1 METLKPK
8 ARQTV
13 PLTAKT
19 AVPAENLRTEAE
31 RGKDRCSAH
40 SADAFKTGIK
50 SGFNAG
56 FQADDPVSDAAQKVF
71 GIAYLYPWQRMVIAN
86 ILENAEQTERGGQI
100 VLLPTGA
107 GKSLCFMVPA
117 LLLNGPT
124 LIIYPLLA
132 LMNDQ
137 MRRLEQAKLDAVIF
151 RGGQSADE
159 RKECFEKLRKGARF
173 ILANPEVLQNDAL
186 IHRLSECSIAHTAID
201 EAHCVC
207 EWGDSFRPS
216 YLELGNIIKKLK
228 CKTVTA
234 FTATASDHVLNRIAQ
249 VLFDGD
255 AHIVRGETDRPN
267 IHYSVLWA
275 AAKQSALI
283 ELAAKEKRPAIVFC
297 SSRSRTK
304 EIAFILAEFFARRGE
319 TDTVRFY
326 HAGLTRE
333 EKHEIEQWF
342 YPKESAVLVST
353 CAFGMGVDKKDIHT
367 VIHYDAPSTAEAYV
381 QEAGRAG
388 RDGSPARAI
397 LLWSPRDSRKALSF
411 APQSREAVLSAFAQ
425 SSSCRR
431 AILLKALGEENC
443 VCSGCDVCE
452 KTFSNRA
459 GDCDRFYE
467 FIRKRRKHYAK
478 KEAINAFCKNENRI
492 SASKWHMAVWE
503 EQNGAEILAEL
514 IVEGRI
520 EPKKFFRSTGTCS
533 VSFKHILKVLQSPQ
547 PFAALI
553 SLIPFIRLQKKPH
566 RKQNL
571 RPKFFRLPYLPYLF
585 ARRLRRRKKRLR
597 RYLS

>member
-8 ARQTV
+8 ARQAV
-13 PLTAKT
+13 PLTAKA
-19 AVPAENLRTEAE
+19 AVPAENPRTEAE
-31 RGKDRCSAH
+31 RGENRCPTH
-40 SADAFKTGIK
+40 SADAFKTGIE
-50 SGFNAG
+50 SGFAAG

-159 RKECFEKLRKGARF
+159 RKACFEKLRKGARF
-173 ILANPEVLQNDAL
+173 ILANPEVLQNETL
-186 IHRLSECSIAHTAID
+186 VHRLSECSIAHTAID

-275 AAKQSALI
+275 AAKQNALL

-333 EKHEIEQWF
+333 EKYEIEQWF

-459 GDCDRFYE
+459 GDCERFYE

-478 KEAINAFCKNENRI
+478 KEAISAFCKTENRI

-514 IVEGRI
+514 IIEGRI
-520 EPKKFFRSTGTCS
+520 EPKKFFRSTETCS
-533 VSFKHILKVLQSPQ
+533 APFKHILKALQSPQ
-547 PFAALI
+547 PLAALI
-553 SLIPFIRLQKKPH
+553 SLVPFIRPQKKTY

-571 RPKFFRLPYLPYLF
+571 RSTFFRLPYLPYLL
-585 ARRLRRRKKRLR
+585 ACRLRRRERGLR
-597 RYLS
+597 RHLS

>member
-1 METLKPK
+1 MDSCVFLPVFSYNISMETTKNGSG
-8 ARQTV
+8 
-13 PLTAKT
+13 
-19 AVPAENLRTEAE
+19 E
-31 RGKDRCSAH
+31 DRRSAH
-40 SADAFKTGIK
+40 SADAFKTDIC
-50 SGFNAG
+50 SD
-56 FQADDPVSDAAQKVF
+56 FQADDPVADAAQKVF

-86 ILENAEQTERGGQI
+86 ILENAEQNERGGQI

-151 RGGQSADE
+151 RGGQSVDE
-159 RKECFEKLRKGARF
+159 RKACFEKLRNGARF

-186 IHRLSECSIAHTAID
+186 VHQLAECSIAHTAID

-216 YLELGNIIKKLK
+216 YLELGNIIKKLQ

-267 IHYSVLWA
+267 IHYSVVWA

-425 SSSCRR
+425 ASSCRR

-452 KTFSNRA
+452 KAFSNRA

-467 FIRKRRKHYAK
+467 FIRKRRKHYVK
-478 KEAINAFCKNENRI
+478 KEAISAFCKNENRI
-492 SASKWHMAVWE
+492 STSKWRTAVWE
-503 EQNGAEILAEL
+503 ERNGAEILAEL
-514 IVEGRI
+514 IIGGRVD
-520 EPKKFFRSTGTCS
+520 PKKFFRSTETS
-533 VSFKHILKVLQSPQ
+533 FASFKRIAQSLKSPH
-547 PFAALI
+547 PLAALI
-553 SLIPFIRLQKKPH
+553 SLVPFIRSQE
-566 RKQNL
+566 RSSRN
-571 RPKFFRLPYLPYLF
+571 PKRNFRSMFFRLPYLYV
-585 ARRLRRRKKRLR
+585 RRFRKRRKTMPR
-597 RYLS
+597 RTVP

>member
-1 METLKPK
+1 MDIANDICGKINGTDIDETAEA
-8 ARQTV
+8 AR
-13 PLTAKT
+13 K
-19 AVPAENLRTEAE
+19 
-31 RGKDRCSAH
+31 
-40 SADAFKTGIK
+40 F
-50 SGFNAG
+50 
-56 FQADDPVSDAAQKVF
+56 F
-71 GIAYLYPWQRMVIAN
+71 GITYLYPWQRMVIAN
-86 ILENAEQTERGGQI
+86 ILEAAEEGERGNQI

-107 GKSLCFMVPA
+107 GKSLCFMIPA
-117 LLLNGPT
+117 LLLDGPT

-137 MRRLEQAKLDAVIF
+137 KRRLDEANLNSVVF
-151 RGGQSADE
+151 RGGQTDEE
-159 RKECFEKLRKGARF
+159 RKDCFERIEKGARF
-173 ILANPEVLQNDAL
+173 ILANPEVLQNQSLLKHLAGC
-186 IHRLSECSIAHTAID
+186 RIAHIAID

-207 EWGDSFRPS
+207 EWGDSFRPA
-216 YLELGNIIKKLK
+216 YLELGRIIRELG

-234 FTATASDHVLNRIAQ
+234 FTATASDTVLNRVAE
-249 VLFDGD
+249 VLFAQDV
-255 AHIVRGETDRPN
+255 HIVRGETDRPN
-267 IHYSVLWA
+267 IHYSVVWA

-342 YPKESAVLVST
+342 YPKESAILVST

-431 AILLKALGEENC
+431 TILLKALGEENC

-553 SLIPFIRLQKKPH
+553 SLIPFIRPQKKPQ

-585 ARRLRRRKKRLR
+585 ARHLRRRKKRLR